1 MTKKVDDKLQNINT
15 VASYKGAKSNDNGND
30 TALNQVIEGIAT
42 LNDNQQ
48 PANNVRMQCN
58 LSLIEEKQ

>member
-30 TALNQVIEGIAT
+30 TALNEVIEGIAT
-42 LNDNQQ
+42 LNDNQ
-48 PANNVRMQCN
+48 
-58 LSLIEEKQ
+58 